1 MSHEFLFQGS
11 WFNPLRF
18 GIGAPDFILSVIRD
32 GYRILF
38 ISTPPPHHY
47 KNNSS
52 ALEEPG
58 FVAEAI
64 SELICDNHVDEIFTS
79 PDIANLLRL
88 ILDLR
93 HINLHMFK
101 QKFKCEGLHIIK
113 IILSKHFYAFFF
125 DLKARYHHV
134 DIFPN
139 HRKYLGIWW
148 DSGTGYVRNFQFT
161 ILVHLSFH
169 KTS

>member
-1 MSHEFLFQGS
+1 M
-11 WFNPLRF
+11 
-18 GIGAPDFILSVIRD
+18 
-32 GYRILF
+32 
-38 ISTPPPHHY
+38 
-47 KNNSS
+47 NNSS

-64 SELICDNHVDEIFTS
+64 SELICDNHVEEIFTS
-79 PDIANLLRL
+79 PDIANLLSVSVQDKRKKRL

-101 QKFKCEGLHIIK
+101 QKFKYEGLHIIK
-113 IILSKHFYAFFF
+113 IIFVQTFYAFFF

-139 HRKYLGIWW
+139 HRKYLGE
-148 DSGTGYVRNFQFT
+148 
-161 ILVHLSFH
+161 ILVRFWHRVCPKFSIHDSSAPFISQNFLNL
-169 KTS
+169 